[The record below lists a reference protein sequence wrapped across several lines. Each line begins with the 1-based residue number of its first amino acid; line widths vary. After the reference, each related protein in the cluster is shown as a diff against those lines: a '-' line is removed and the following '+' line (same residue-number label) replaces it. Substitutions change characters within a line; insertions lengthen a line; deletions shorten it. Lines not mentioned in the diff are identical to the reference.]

1 MKKSIFFV
9 GILALVFASCEK
21 ESNSSSFPY
30 TPELAENLVLKVEE
44 DANQIVTFFT
54 NTPSSICG
62 DSDSTYDSVTQTY
75 QLTFNGANCDGD
87 ISRSGIISAQLIT
100 GSVWNEEGAQIKI
113 TYTDYQVQF
122 LSSGQ
127 SIVVNGEKTFSNL
140 SGSQNINDL
149 QIGSGEMKT
158 SCAGSLNIQFNGEL
172 YMNWNE
178 AYSRTTR
185 KIDVGVFRAS
195 IKPEGTGL
203 PYSNAIRWGT
213 DNEGGEYYN
222 TIEDSIQSQLC
233 FGNWKR
239 FDGKYTIYSTENA
252 GATQIYLGYNS
263 ANAPIVSNCESAKM
277 KVLWVNDLG
286 QTVESFRL
294 IY

>member
-21 ESNSSSFPY
+21 ESNSASFPY

-62 DSDSTYDSVTQTY
+62 DSDSTYDSATQTY

-100 GSVWNEEGAQIKI
+100 GSVWNEVGSQIKV

-122 LSSGQ
+122 LSTGQ

-158 SCAGSLNIQFNGEL
+158 SCAGTLNIQANGEL

-185 KIDVGVFRAS
+185 KIDVGVFRSS

-203 PYSNAIRWGT
+203 PYSNVIRWGT

-263 ANAPIVSNCESAKM
+263 ANAPIASNCESAKM